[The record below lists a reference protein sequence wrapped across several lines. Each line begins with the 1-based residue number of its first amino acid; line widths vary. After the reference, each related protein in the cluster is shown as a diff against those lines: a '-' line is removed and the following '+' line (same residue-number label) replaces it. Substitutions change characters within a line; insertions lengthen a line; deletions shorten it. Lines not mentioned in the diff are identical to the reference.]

1 MQDARGEPNMTAQE
15 TSLSQALAEVEFVVN
30 QQGETK
36 GVFVPVAVWEAMLT
50 ALEDVED
57 LAIARDFLRRRAAA
71 RSPEEMGLQ
80 RWEDVANE
88 WDHDEAA

>member
-1 MQDARGEPNMTAQE
+1 MTAQE

-30 QQGETK
+30 QQGETR
-36 GVFVPVAVWEAMLT
+36 GVFVPVAVWEAMLS

-57 LAIARDFLRRRAAA
+57 LAIAREFLSRRATA

-80 RWEDVANE
+80 PWDEIADE
-88 WDHDEAA
+88 WNHDEAA